1 MRTMRIVVCLCLVPP
16 LALLSGCGGSAPPPA
31 QLPVVTIA
39 AGVPGQTIHLCVGQ
53 SAELYLHPGVGVAY
67 DCVMDPDDVLAFAY
81 AGSPFNGGEGWAWT
95 ALKPGTVTVLVRYT
109 VVQQQWR
116 LVLDAYECMYGPA
129 QAALHSYRVVEQ
141 QQH

>member
-16 LALLSGCGGSAPPPA
+16 LALLPGCGGSAPPPA

-109 VVQQQWR
+109 VIAPPFEPQPFQ
-116 LVLDAYECMYGPA
+116 
-129 QAALHSYRVVEQ
+129 SFTVVVTDHAERG
-141 QQH
+141 HGSGR